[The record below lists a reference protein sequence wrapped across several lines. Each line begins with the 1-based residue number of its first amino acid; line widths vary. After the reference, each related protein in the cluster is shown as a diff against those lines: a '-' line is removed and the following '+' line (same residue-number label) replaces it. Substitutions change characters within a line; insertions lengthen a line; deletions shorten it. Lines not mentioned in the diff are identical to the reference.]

1 MITRA
6 PTLSLPI
13 DIQNT
18 EEAAMTSPDH
28 TPATPS
34 AHAAPPADDSMPA
47 HPQPGLYRH
56 YKGGLYTV
64 LCTGRHSETEEW
76 LVTYRSETLGT
87 YWVRPLAMWMQTV
100 NGQPRLALLDNSTAP

>member
-1 MITRA
+1 
-6 PTLSLPI
+6 
-13 DIQNT
+13 
-18 EEAAMTSPDH
+18 MTSPDH
-28 TPATPS
+28 TPAMRS
-34 AHAAPPADDSMPA
+34 APPSPPVDDTMPP

-76 LVTYRSETLGT
+76 LVTYRSEARGD

-100 NGQPRLALLDNSTAP
+100 NSQPRFALLETT